1 LHSERPEPVALL
13 ALAIITEGS
22 VEVSDVT
29 TLDEVRALVA
39 TTLGIEDRAASFDAS
54 TELIGGI
61 PEFDSMAV
69 VEVVTALERHF
80 GLEFDDDDITGD
92 SFETLGSLTAVVDSK
107 RRIE

>member
-1 LHSERPEPVALL
+1 MITGGPVK
-13 ALAIITEGS
+13 
-22 VEVSDVT
+22 VSAVT

-69 VEVVTALERHF
+69 VEVITALERQF
-80 GLEFDDDDITGD
+80 GLDLEDDDITGEY
-92 SFETLGSLTAVVDSK
+92 FETLGSLAAFVDSK